1 MTWGGSRYPW
11 ASWRPSAWSRC
22 RPRCG
27 ACSRLRLATAD
38 EPLIP
43 PSVLREPVVT
53 RIVVVA
59 FFSIG
64 AIIGLSIY
72 VPLYLELVLGASP
85 SVSGTALIA
94 FTAGTVIGAF
104 AAGRSLGRSRHYM
117 RVPMAGL
124 AIGIASLAVMAAMP
138 TALTLAALCGLLA
151 LCGGGIG
158 PMYPVTTVLI
168 QNAVLPH
175 QFGIVTGTLNFF
187 RLLGGTI
194 IVAGLGAIVL
204 TKVDASGGL
213 VALDRLAKSGVQPD
227 ADFSS
232 VFSWVFIA
240 AASCLVAA
248 LVCLAGIE
256 ERPLRGP
263 APVPPADLR
272 EAAPIAA
279 E

>member
-1 MTWGGSRYPW
+1 
-11 ASWRPSAWSRC
+11 
-22 RPRCG
+22 
-27 ACSRLRLATAD
+27 
-38 EPLIP
+38 
-43 PSVLREPVVT
+43 VT

-72 VPLYLELVLGASP
+72 VPLYLELVHGASP
-85 SVSGTALIA
+85 SVSGLALIA

-117 RVPMAGL
+117 RLPMAGL
-124 AIGIASLAVMAAMP
+124 AIGMASLAVMAAMP
-138 TALTLAALCGLLA
+138 AGLSLAGLSCLLFLCGA
-151 LCGGGIG
+151 GIG

-175 QFGIVTGTLNFF
+175 QFGVVTGTLNFF
-187 RLLGGTI
+187 RLLGGTV
-194 IVAGLGAIVL
+194 IVAALGAIVL
-204 TKVDASGGL
+204 TEVDASGGL
-213 VALDRLAKSGVQPD
+213 VALDRLARGGVRPD
-227 ADFSS
+227 ADFST

-240 AASCLVAA
+240 AGTCLGAA
-248 LVCLAGIE
+248 LLCLAGIE

-263 APVPPADLR
+263 APAPGSR
-272 EAAPIAA
+272 KAAPIAA